1 MKKFFSLLATL
12 LVLAL
17 AIWIGRTLWV
27 HYMQTP
33 WTRDGRVRADI
44 INVAADVTGEV
55 VDVPVRDNQLVK
67 KGDLL
72 MQIDPEH
79 YRIAVKQAQ
88 SLVASRKATWEMR
101 KVNAHRR
108 ADLDALVI
116 SRENRD
122 DASNIADSALA
133 DYQHALAQLE
143 AAELNLKRTQV
154 LAAVDGYVTNLNREG
169 LCDHDPANGLA
180 PPKGERRLPKTLD
193 TDRALQLLEGAV
205 EDDFLAQRDQA
216 ILELFYSSG
225 LRLSELTGLNLDQL
239 DLADGLVQVL
249 GKGSKTRVLPV
260 GKKAREALQA
270 WLPLRALANPEDD
283 AVFVSQR
290 GRRLGARAIQLRVKA
305 AGERELG
312 QNLHPHMLRHSFASH
327 LLESSQD
334 LRAVQELLGHA
345 DIKTTQIYTHLDF
358 QHLASVYDSAHPRA
372 KRSKGSE

>member
-1 MKKFFSLLATL
+1 MERQLDAYCIHLRSERQVSPHTL
-12 LVLAL
+12 EAYRRDLNKVLAFCAKESIPGWAAL
-17 AIWIGRTLWV
+17 
-27 HYMQTP
+27 
-33 WTRDGRVRADI
+33 DI
-44 INVAADVTGEV
+44 Q
-55 VDVPVRDNQLVK
+55 RMRQLVSRLHQQ
-67 KGDLL
+67 GQSSRSIARLL
-72 MQIDPEH
+72 SAVRGLYH
-79 YRIAVKQAQ
+79 Y
-88 SLVASRKATWEMR
+88 
-101 KVNAHRR
+101 
-108 ADLDALVI
+108 
-116 SRENRD
+116 
-122 DASNIADSALA
+122 
-133 DYQHALAQLE
+133 
-143 AAELNLKRTQV
+143 
-154 LAAVDGYVTNLNREG
+154 LNREG

-193 TDRALQLLEGAV
+193 TDRALQLLEGGV

-225 LRLSELTGLNLDQL
+225 LRLSELTGLNLEQL
-239 DLADGLVQVL
+239 DLADGLVEVL

-270 WLPLRALANPEDD
+270 WLAVRLLANPKDD

-290 GRRLGARAIQLRVKA
+290 GTRLGARAIQMRVKA

-372 KRSKGSE
+372 KRSKDSE